1 MDVRDDLCPIM
12 GCYWAC
18 SCRQDADTAAWKEAL
33 RELDETSLDY
43 SKWRAA
49 AEAELDNIGD
59 ES

>member
-1 MDVRDDLCPIM
+1 MVLAIDLCPSC
-12 GCYWAC
+12 GAYWAC
-18 SCRQDADTAAWKEAL
+18 SCRSDADTAAWKEAIQT
-33 RELDETSLDY
+33 LDETSLDY